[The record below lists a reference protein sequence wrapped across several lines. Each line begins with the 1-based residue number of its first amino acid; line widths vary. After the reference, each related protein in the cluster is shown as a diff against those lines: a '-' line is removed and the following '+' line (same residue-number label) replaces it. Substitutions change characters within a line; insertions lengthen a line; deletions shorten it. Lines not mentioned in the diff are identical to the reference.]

1 MKQITIEIPDG
12 NRAEWINGVLT
23 LIDEA
28 PKDVT
33 ERIKTFDDAAAE
45 LGDNHPLVKQYFA
58 SVEANDENLIA
69 YQELRII
76 AAALNEGWKPQ
87 FTEAEY
93 RWYPWFYL
101 YMQEEIDKMDED
113 EKKELVRFGG
123 YASYGSLC
131 GLGYSYSNVAFSGS
145 SAFYGSR
152 LAVKSKKLA
161 EYFGKQFILIWKNFL
176 IGE

>member
-1 MKQITIEIPDG
+1 MKTITIEIPDG

-58 SVEANDENLIA
+58 SVEVNDENLIA
-69 YQELRII
+69 YQQLRII
-76 AAALNEGWKPQ
+76 AAALNEGWKPR
-87 FTEAEY
+87 FAEAEY

-101 YMQEEIDKMDED
+101 YTQEEIDKMDD
-113 EKKELVRFGG
+113 DKKKGLVRFGG
-123 YASYGSLC
+123 HASYGSLS
-131 GLGYSYSNVAFSGS
+131 GLGYSLSYYAFSYS
-145 SAFYGSR
+145 YANCGSR
-152 LAVKSKKLA
+152 LAVKSKELA
-161 EYFGKQFILIWKNFL
+161 EYFGKQFIHIWKNFL